1 VLRVGTPPRTPKR
14 AFKLLRKE
22 KKTDDED
29 KEKEGEGL
37 GTQKEMKGQSM
48 IIMMTRAYYAN
59 GLGGLHEM

>member
-1 VLRVGTPPRTPKR
+1 
-14 AFKLLRKE
+14 LLRKE